1 MSESRP
7 IRIVEPYAH
16 TRHVKIPSSFE
27 GVSLIDF
34 LGERYSYRSRAYW
47 TERVQAGDV
56 RIEGS
61 ELSHPEDVLKKA
73 SAVTF
78 FTPRVVEP
86 AVPDEVRVV
95 GEGEGWVAVE
105 KPAPMPVHAG
115 GRYFKNTSLAITE
128 ELLGQKIYPVHRLD
142 AVTSGLVV
150 FATDERMA
158 SIMTQA
164 LREGHVEKEYK
175 AHVFGCVEQDEQLI
189 DQPIRRKTGFVFES
203 VPAEGL
209 AQEQDLVHAKKLQ
222 EGTHKMTDLEHAKSS
237 TKSKGRGG
245 LKQAQTVI
253 RVLERGKASSLVQCI
268 PLTGRTHQIRLHCQ
282 AMGHPILEDPIYGPD
297 GDTSGKTLQNGA
309 IRLQHAAMR
318 WPTLGISLQLDL
330 PSGWKV

>member
-16 TRHVKIPSSFE
+16 TRHVKIPTSFQ
-27 GVSLIDF
+27 GVPLIDF
-34 LGERYSYRSRAYW
+34 LSERYPYRSRAYW
-47 TERVQAGDV
+47 AERVQAGDV

-61 ELSHPEDVLKKA
+61 DMSHPEDVFKRA

-86 AVPDEVRVV
+86 TVPDEVRIV
-95 GEGEGWVAVE
+95 GEGEGWVAVD
-105 KPAPMPVHAG
+105 KPAPMPVHPG
-115 GRYFKNTSLAITE
+115 GRYFKNTCLAITE

-150 FATDERMA
+150 FATDDRMA
-158 SIMTQA
+158 STMTQA
-164 LREGHVEKEYK
+164 LSEGRVEKEYR
-175 AHVFGCVEQDEQLI
+175 AHVFGRVEDDEQII
-189 DQPIRRKTGFVFES
+189 DQPIRRKLGFVFES
-203 VPAEGL
+203 VPLEVT
-209 AQEQDLVHAKKLQ
+209 AQEAADT
-222 EGTHKMTDLEHAKSS
+222 EPTIESS
-237 TKSKGRGG
+237 KSKGRGN
-245 LKQAQTVI
+245 LKQAQTLI
-253 RVLERGKASSLVQCI
+253 RVLERGQDSSLVQCI

-297 GDTSGKTLQNGA
+297 GDASGKTLQNGA

-318 WPTLGISLQLDL
+318 WPTLGISLRLDP

>member
-27 GVSLIDF
+27 GVPLIDF
-34 LGERYSYRSRAYW
+34 LGERYPYRSRAYW

-61 ELSHPEDVLKKA
+61 ELSHPEDVLKRA

-86 AVPDEVRVV
+86 AVPDEVRIV

-105 KPAPMPVHAG
+105 KPAPMPVHPG
-115 GRYFKNTSLAITE
+115 GRYFKNTCLAITE

-150 FATDERMA
+150 FATDEHMA

-164 LREGHVEKEYK
+164 LTDGHVEKEYK

-203 VPAEGL
+203 VSPEGL
-209 AQEQDLVHAKKLQ
+209 AQEEDLAKDAADS
-222 EGTHKMTDLEHAKSS
+222 EPTIASPE
-237 TKSKGRGG
+237 SKGRGS

-253 RVLERGKASSLVQCI
+253 RVLERGKESSLVQCI

-282 AMGHPILEDPIYGPD
+282 AMGHPILEDPIYGPN
-297 GDTSGKTLQNGA
+297 GDASGKTLQNGA
-309 IRLQHAAMR
+309 IRLQHASMH

-330 PSGWKV
+330 PSGWNV

>member
-16 TRHVKIPSSFE
+16 TRHVKIPTSFQ
-27 GVSLIDF
+27 GVPLIDF
-34 LGERYSYRSRAYW
+34 LSERYPYRSRAYW
-47 TERVQAGDV
+47 AERVQAGDV

-61 ELSHPEDVLKKA
+61 DVSHPKDVLKRA

-78 FTPRVVEP
+78 FTQRVVEP
-86 AVPDEVRVV
+86 TVPDEVRIV

-105 KPAPMPVHAG
+105 KPAPMPVHPG
-115 GRYFKNTSLAITE
+115 GRYFKNTCLAITE

-150 FATDERMA
+150 FATDDRMA
-158 SIMTQA
+158 STMTQA
-164 LREGHVEKEYK
+164 LSEGRVEKEYR
-175 AHVFGCVEQDEQLI
+175 AHVFGRVEDDEQII
-189 DQPIRRKTGFVFES
+189 DQPIRRKSGFVFES
-203 VPAEGL
+203 VPLEVT
-209 AQEQDLVHAKKLQ
+209 AQEAADT
-222 EGTHKMTDLEHAKSS
+222 EPTIESS
-237 TKSKGRGG
+237 KSKGRGN
-245 LKQAQTVI
+245 LKQAQTLI
-253 RVLERGKASSLVQCI
+253 RVLERGQDSSLVQCI

-297 GDTSGKTLQNGA
+297 GDASGKTLQNGA

-318 WPTLGISLQLDL
+318 WPTLGISLRLDP

>member
-16 TRHVKIPSSFE
+16 TRSVKIPSSFE
-27 GVSLIDF
+27 GVPLIDF
-34 LGERYSYRSRAYW
+34 LGERYPYRSRAYW
-47 TERVQAGDV
+47 AERVKAGDV
-56 RIEGS
+56 RIEGT

-86 AVPDEVRVV
+86 AVPDEVRIV

-115 GRYFKNTSLAITE
+115 GRYFKNTCLSITE

-175 AHVFGCVEQDEQLI
+175 AHVFGRVELDEQLI
-189 DQPIRRKTGFVFES
+189 DQPIRRKAGFVFES
-203 VPAEGL
+203 VPVEGL
-209 AQEQDLVHAKKLQ
+209 AHAQDLTQEQGLAQVAAVS
-222 EGTHKMTDLEHAKSS
+222 EPS
-237 TKSKGRGG
+237 TESPESKGRGS

-282 AMGHPILEDPIYGPD
+282 AMGHPILEDPIYGPN
-297 GDTSGKTLQNGA
+297 GDASGKTLQNGA
-309 IRLQHAAMR
+309 IRLQHASMH
-318 WPTLGISLQLDL
+318 WPALGISLQLDL
-330 PSGWKV
+330 PSGWNV

>member
-16 TRHVKIPSSFE
+16 TRHVKIPTSFQ
-27 GVSLIDF
+27 GVPLIDF
-34 LGERYSYRSRAYW
+34 LSERYPYRSRAYW
-47 TERVQAGDV
+47 AERVQAGDV

-61 ELSHPEDVLKKA
+61 DVSHPKDVLKRA

-78 FTPRVVEP
+78 FTQRVVEP
-86 AVPDEVRVV
+86 TVPDEVRIV

-105 KPAPMPVHAG
+105 KPAPMPVHPG
-115 GRYFKNTSLAITE
+115 GRYFKNTCLAITE

-142 AVTSGLVV
+142 AVTSGLVI
-150 FATDERMA
+150 FATDDRMA
-158 SIMTQA
+158 STMTQA
-164 LREGHVEKEYK
+164 LSEGRVEKEYR
-175 AHVFGCVEQDEQLI
+175 AHVFGRVEDDEQII
-189 DQPIRRKTGFVFES
+189 DQPIRRKSGFVFES
-203 VPAEGL
+203 VPLEVT
-209 AQEQDLVHAKKLQ
+209 AQEVADT
-222 EGTHKMTDLEHAKSS
+222 EPTIESS
-237 TKSKGRGG
+237 KSKGRGN
-245 LKQAQTVI
+245 LKQAQTLI
-253 RVLERGKASSLVQCI
+253 RVLERGQDSSLVQCI

-297 GDTSGKTLQNGA
+297 GDASGKTLQNGA

-318 WPTLGISLQLDL
+318 WPTLGISLRLDP

>member
-16 TRHVKIPSSFE
+16 TRHVKIPTSFQ
-27 GVSLIDF
+27 GVPLIDF
-34 LGERYSYRSRAYW
+34 LSERYPYRSRAYW
-47 TERVQAGDV
+47 AERVQAGDV

-61 ELSHPEDVLKKA
+61 DMSHPEDVFKRA

-86 AVPDEVRVV
+86 TVPDEVRIV

-105 KPAPMPVHAG
+105 KPAPMPVHPG
-115 GRYFKNTSLAITE
+115 GRYFKNTCLAITE

-150 FATDERMA
+150 FATDDRMA
-158 SIMTQA
+158 STMTQA
-164 LREGHVEKEYK
+164 LSEGRVEKEYR
-175 AHVFGCVEQDEQLI
+175 AHVFGRVEDDEQII
-189 DQPIRRKTGFVFES
+189 DQPIRRKSGFVFES
-203 VPAEGL
+203 VPLEVT
-209 AQEQDLVHAKKLQ
+209 AQEAADT
-222 EGTHKMTDLEHAKSS
+222 EPTIESS
-237 TKSKGRGG
+237 KSKGRGN
-245 LKQAQTVI
+245 LKQAQTLI
-253 RVLERGKASSLVQCI
+253 RVLERGQDSSLVQCI

-297 GDTSGKTLQNGA
+297 GDASGKTLQNGA
-309 IRLQHAAMR
+309 TRLQHAAMR
-318 WPTLGISLQLDL
+318 WPTLGISLRLDP

>member
-16 TRHVKIPSSFE
+16 TRHVKIPTSFQ
-27 GVSLIDF
+27 GVPLIDF
-34 LGERYSYRSRAYW
+34 LSERYPYRSRAYW
-47 TERVQAGDV
+47 AERVQAGDV

-61 ELSHPEDVLKKA
+61 DMSHPEDVFKRA

-86 AVPDEVRVV
+86 TVPDEVGIV
-95 GEGEGWVAVE
+95 GEGEGWVAVQ
-105 KPAPMPVHAG
+105 KPAPMPVHPG
-115 GRYFKNTSLAITE
+115 GRYFKNTCLAITE

-150 FATDERMA
+150 FATDDRMA
-158 SIMTQA
+158 STMTQA
-164 LREGHVEKEYK
+164 LSEGRVEKEYR
-175 AHVFGCVEQDEQLI
+175 AHVFGRVEDDEQII
-189 DQPIRRKTGFVFES
+189 DQPIRRKSGFVFES
-203 VPAEGL
+203 VPLEVT
-209 AQEQDLVHAKKLQ
+209 AQEAADT
-222 EGTHKMTDLEHAKSS
+222 EPTIESS
-237 TKSKGRGG
+237 KSKGRGN
-245 LKQAQTVI
+245 LKQAQTLI
-253 RVLERGKASSLVQCI
+253 RVLERGQDSSLVQCI

-297 GDTSGKTLQNGA
+297 GDASGKTLQNGA

-318 WPTLGISLQLDL
+318 WPTLGISLRLDP

>member
-16 TRHVKIPSSFE
+16 TRHVKIPTSFQ
-27 GVSLIDF
+27 GVPLIDF
-34 LGERYSYRSRAYW
+34 LSERYPYRSRAYW
-47 TERVQAGDV
+47 AERVQAGDV

-61 ELSHPEDVLKKA
+61 DMSHPEDVFKRA

-86 AVPDEVRVV
+86 TVPDEVRIV

-105 KPAPMPVHAG
+105 KPAPMPVHPG
-115 GRYFKNTSLAITE
+115 GRYFKNTCLAITE

-150 FATDERMA
+150 FATDDRMA
-158 SIMTQA
+158 STMTQA
-164 LREGHVEKEYK
+164 LSEGRVEKEYR
-175 AHVFGCVEQDEQLI
+175 AHVFGRVEDDEQII
-189 DQPIRRKTGFVFES
+189 DQPIRRKSGFVFES
-203 VPAEGL
+203 VPLEVT
-209 AQEQDLVHAKKLQ
+209 AQEAADT
-222 EGTHKMTDLEHAKSS
+222 EPTIESS
-237 TKSKGRGG
+237 KSKGRGN
-245 LKQAQTVI
+245 LKQAQTLI
-253 RVLERGKASSLVQCI
+253 RVLERGQDSSLVQCI

-297 GDTSGKTLQNGA
+297 GDASGKTLQNGA

-318 WPTLGISLQLDL
+318 WPTLGISLRLDP

>member
-27 GVSLIDF
+27 GVPLIDF
-34 LGERYSYRSRAYW
+34 LGERYPYRSRAYW
-47 TERVQAGDV
+47 AERVQAGDV

-61 ELSHPEDVLKKA
+61 DMSHPQDVLKRA

-78 FTPRVVEP
+78 FTQRVVEP
-86 AVPDEVRVV
+86 AVPDEVRIVS
-95 GEGEGWVAVE
+95 EGEGWVAVE
-105 KPAPMPVHAG
+105 KPAPMPVHPG
-115 GRYFKNTSLAITE
+115 GRYFKNTCLAITE
-128 ELLGQKIYPVHRLD
+128 ELLGQKLYPVHRLD

-164 LREGHVEKEYK
+164 LTEGHVEKEYR
-175 AHVFGCVEQDEQLI
+175 AHVFGRVEDDEQII
-189 DQPIRRKTGFVFES
+189 DQPIRRKSGFVFES
-203 VPAEGL
+203 VSPEVT
-209 AQEQDLVHAKKLQ
+209 AQEAADT
-222 EGTHKMTDLEHAKSS
+222 EPTIESS
-237 TKSKGRGG
+237 KSKGRGN

-253 RVLERGKASSLVQCI
+253 RVMERGQESSLVLCI

-282 AMGHPILEDPIYGPD
+282 AMGHPILDDPIYGPN
-297 GDTSGKTLQNGA
+297 GDASGGTLQNGA

-318 WPTLGISLQLDL
+318 WPTLGISLRLDP

>member
-16 TRHVKIPSSFE
+16 TRHVKIPTSFE
-27 GVSLIDF
+27 GVPLIDF
-34 LGERYSYRSRAYW
+34 LGERYPYRSRAYW
-47 TERVQAGDV
+47 AERVQAGDV

-61 ELSHPEDVLKKA
+61 DVSHPKDVLKRA

-86 AVPDEVRVV
+86 TVPDEVRIV

-105 KPAPMPVHAG
+105 KPAPMPVHPG
-115 GRYFKNTSLAITE
+115 GRYFKNTCLAITE

-150 FATDERMA
+150 FATDDRMA
-158 SIMTQA
+158 STMTQA
-164 LREGHVEKEYK
+164 LTKGHVEKEYR
-175 AHVFGCVEQDEQLI
+175 AHVFGRVEQDEQLI
-189 DQPIRRKTGFVFES
+189 DQPIRRKSGFVFES
-203 VPAEGL
+203 VP
-209 AQEQDLVHAKKLQ
+209 
-222 EGTHKMTDLEHAKSS
+222 LEASAPAL
-237 TKSKGRGG
+237 TTPETPAPEPTNPELESKGRGS
-245 LKQAQTVI
+245 LKQAQTLI
-253 RVLERGKASSLVQCI
+253 RVLERGQDSSLVQCI
-268 PLTGRTHQIRLHCQ
+268 PFTGRTHQIRLHCQ

-297 GDTSGKTLQNGA
+297 GDTSGNTLQNGA

-318 WPTLGISLQLDL
+318 WPTLGIYLRLDP
-330 PSGWKV
+330 PSSWKV